1 MKVLNNELRALRKT
15 IFFIHLQQIIEIEV
29 KIQITEKMK
38 KIALIISLAS
48 LIIGCNRMSEEEIN
62 QLKAQR
68 DSLALSTEARDS
80 SINQFLLA
88 FNEIERTLSDI
99 KEKEKIVNVT
109 APGELSQSQK
119 DQIQS
124 DILEMY
130 KKIKFYKSK
139 IAKMQKQFKSMNIKI
154 SQMKKMIARLEATI
168 KEKDAEIEALR
179 VKLTG
184 MNLVN
189 DSLFKNIDAL
199 NAKAEAQ
206 QEVIV
211 EKTSKLNRAFFVIG
225 TKKELIEK
233 GILDKKGIVGKVE
246 LRGDLN
252 KEYFTQVDI
261 TKTTGIPVFSAKAQL
276 MSSHPSKSYSLHMA
290 GTKIDSLKIN
300 DAEDFWSVSKYCVI
314 IVE

>member
-1 MKVLNNELRALRKT
+1 
-15 IFFIHLQQIIEIEV
+15 
-29 KIQITEKMK
+29 MK
-38 KIALIISLAS
+38 KILIALSIAS
-48 LIIGCNRMSEEEIN
+48 VLFSCNRMSEDQIKKLE
-62 QLKAQR
+62 AQR
-68 DSLALSTEARDS
+68 DSLAKSTESRDS

-88 FNEIERTLSDI
+88 FNEIEGTLNDI
-99 KEKEKIVNVT
+99 KEKEKIVNVS

-130 KKIKFYKSK
+130 KKIKMYKSK
-139 IAKMQKQFKSMNIKI
+139 ISKMQRQFKSMNIKI
-154 SQMKKMIARLEATI
+154 GQMKKMIARLEATI
-168 KEKDAEIEALR
+168 KEKDAEIDALR

-199 NAKAEAQ
+199 NAKNEQQ

-233 GILDKKGIVGKVE
+233 GILDKKGILGKVE
-246 LRGDLN
+246 LKSDLN
-252 KEYFTQVDI
+252 KEYFTQIDV
-261 TKTTGIPVFSAKAQL
+261 TKTSGIPVFSAKAQIL
-276 MSSHPSKSYSLHMA
+276 SVHPSKSYTLHN
-290 GTKIDSLKIN
+290 GGSKIDSLKIS
-300 DAEDFWSVSKYCVI
+300 DAEEFWSVSKYCVI
-314 IVE
+314 VVE